1 VYYQSEQVSEIYQ
14 TFLAKLPASI
24 AAMKLITEPEQDYL
38 LQLVEK
44 RMLRMYGDAH
54 GIAYLL
60 DPRYLGAGMSL

>member
-1 VYYQSEQVSEIYQ
+1 MSEIYQ

-54 GIAYLL
+54 GIAY
-60 DPRYLGAGMSL
+60 PGPSIPWCRHEFEEPIEN